1 MDEGLAKRLYEGVKK
16 AYSSAAERPTEQH
29 PFPVGRAFAESLGYP
44 KELLETLPAY
54 SVDAFAGVSNVSI
67 YAEIPEGSTVLDLG
81 CGAGLDTLIAAR
93 RTGSAGRVIGIDFS
107 GSMLDRARRAAQEAG
122 LENIEF
128 RESPAEHLPLKD
140 GEIDVAIVNGIFNLN
155 PHREAIF
162 SELSRV
168 VHRDGHVYAAEL
180 ILIEPVADSSPPT
193 EADWFA

>member
-29 PFPVGRAFAESLGYP
+29 PFPVGRAFAESLDYP
-44 KELLETLPAY
+44 KELLESLPSY

-107 GSMLDRARRAAQEAG
+107 GSMLDRA
-122 LENIEF
+122 
-128 RESPAEHLPLKD
+128 
-140 GEIDVAIVNGIFNLN
+140 
-155 PHREAIF
+155 
-162 SELSRV
+162 
-168 VHRDGHVYAAEL
+168 
-180 ILIEPVADSSPPT
+180 
-193 EADWFA
+193 